1 VIRVAGSARFAGT
14 LALLIVC
21 GGTRSVLAA
30 EPPTPE
36 RAIGRRLISDLQ
48 PSPDGRRLAFVVAE
62 PPKGDKRMRHVW
74 VLDVRTREARQFTRS
89 AKSEWAPR
97 WSPDGRRLAF
107 YSDRG
112 EKTQLWLMP
121 SDLGEGERLAE
132 EEVAGHALEWSPD
145 GRQIAYLAKEP
156 KKEEDE
162 KREKAKDDAKV
173 VDKDDGP
180 ERLFIVEVESR
191 KSRCLLPA
199 PWKASAIQ
207 WSPAGDRLFAVATD
221 RPASDRWTERII
233 SVGIKEGAVTE
244 LATPVG
250 PIEGLRIS
258 PDGGRNLAY
267 VANRDG
273 GPEPHDLFLLP
284 LAAGGGGASGV
295 APGGSPPRNLTGR
308 NIDRS
313 VDAFGFWRD
322 GSLAVLVEKGFGT
335 ALYDLKPDGRSVELP
350 ALPTTASDLV
360 TLEGAPPSAQTIAVI
375 GESATEAPEIW
386 MWAKG
391 GQAQA
396 VTGINEG
403 WGRTAWIRPELTRY
417 KSSDGVEIEAALL
430 KPAGFLGQR
439 GLPLV
444 VLAHGG
450 PTGRWSDQFEPWG
463 QLLAAQ
469 GIAVLYPNVRGSTGY
484 GSRFLGMNR
493 GDWGGGDFKDILAG
507 VEAVIARG
515 VADPD
520 RLGIGGW
527 SYGGYMAM
535 WAVTQTPRFKAA
547 VAGAGMSDLAGEFGT
562 EDDPAYDEWF
572 FGLPYENLDQF
583 TKHSPIT
590 YVSKATTPM
599 LILQGEEDSVDPPP
613 QSAAF
618 YRALKR
624 YGIPA
629 EYVVYP
635 REGHEIKEEKH
646 LLDRL
651 TRVVKWF
658 KKYLG

>member
-1 VIRVAGSARFAGT
+1 MTRLARSALMAVTLFLLLASGRAGAA
-14 LALLIVC
+14 
-21 GGTRSVLAA
+21 LAA

-74 VLDVRTREARQFTRS
+74 VLDVPTREALQLTRS

-107 YSDRG
+107 YSDRRG
-112 EKTQLWLMP
+112 KTQLWVMP
-121 SDLGEGERLAE
+121 SDLGEGERLTE
-132 EEVAGHALEWSPD
+132 DEVAGEALEWSPD
-145 GRQIAYLAKEP
+145 GRQIAYLAREP
-156 KKEEDE
+156 KKEEDQ

-173 VDKDDGP
+173 VDRDD
-180 ERLFIVEVESR
+180 
-191 KSRCLLPA
+191 A
-199 PWKASAIQ
+199 A
-207 WSPAGDRLFAVATD
+207 ATD

-233 SVGIKEGAVTE
+233 SVGVKEGTVTE
-244 LATPVG
+244 VAAPAG
-250 PIEGLRIS
+250 PISDLRIS
-258 PDGGRNLAY
+258 PDGGRSLAY

-284 LAAGGGGASGV
+284 LGAGSGAGSAA

-308 NIDRS
+308 SIDRT
-313 VDAFGFWRD
+313 VEAFGFWRD
-322 GSLAVLVEKGFGT
+322 GSLAVLVQNGFRT
-335 ALYDLKPDGRSVELP
+335 ALHDVKIDGRTVELP
-350 ALPTTASDLV
+350 GLPTTSSDLA
-360 TLEGAPPSAQTIAVI
+360 TLEGSAAPGQTIAVV

-386 MWAKG
+386 IWTKG
-391 GQAQA
+391 TRPQA
-396 VTGINEG
+396 VTRLNEG
-403 WGRTAWIRPELTRY
+403 WSGAAWIRPELTRY
-417 KSSDGVEIEAALL
+417 KSFDGVEIEAALL
-430 KPAGFLGQR
+430 KPPGFLGNR
-439 GLPLV
+439 SVPLV

-450 PTGRWSDQFEPWG
+450 PTGRWSDRFEPWG
-463 QLLAAQ
+463 QLLAAK

-484 GSRFLGMNR
+484 GTRFLAMNR
-493 GDWGGGDFKDILAG
+493 GDWGGGDFKDIIAG
-507 VEAVIARG
+507 VEFAIARG

-535 WAVTQTPRFKAA
+535 WTVTQTSRFKAA

-572 FGLPYENLDQF
+572 FGLPYENLDAF

-599 LILQGEEDSVDPPP
+599 LILQGEEDTVDPAP

-629 EYVVYP
+629 DYVVYP

-651 TRVVKWF
+651 NRVVMWF
-658 KKYLG
+658 EKYLK

>member
-1 VIRVAGSARFAGT
+1 VTRVARSALMAGMMGLL
-14 LALLIVC
+14 LAH
-21 GGTRSVLAA
+21 GRASTTLAA
-30 EPPTPE
+30 EQPTPE

-48 PSPDGRRLAFVVAE
+48 PSADGRRLAFVVAE

-74 VLDVRTREARQFTRS
+74 VFDVRTREARQFTRS

-121 SDLGEGERLAE
+121 SDLGEGERLAD

-145 GRQIAYLAKEP
+145 GRQIAYLAREP
-156 KKEEDE
+156 KKEEDQ

-173 VDKDDGP
+173 VDKDDP
-180 ERLFIVEVESR
+180 PARLFIVDVESR

-199 PWKASAIQ
+199 PWKASEIQ
-207 WSPAGDRLFAVATD
+207 WSPSGDRLFAVATD

-233 SVGIKEGAVTE
+233 SVGVKEGAVTE
-244 LATPVG
+244 LAAPVG

-284 LAAGGGGASGV
+284 LAAKGGVASGV

-308 NIDRS
+308 SIDRT
-313 VDAFGFWRD
+313 VEAFGFWRD
-322 GSLAVLVEKGFGT
+322 GSLVVLVQNGFRT
-335 ALYDLKPDGRSVELP
+335 ALHDVQLDGRTVELP
-350 ALPTTASDLV
+350 SFPTTSSDLV
-360 TLEGAPPSAQTIAVI
+360 TLEGTAAPGQTIAVI

-386 MWAKG
+386 IWRKG
-391 GQAQA
+391 TQAEA
-396 VTGINEG
+396 VTRLNEG
-403 WGRTAWIRPELTRY
+403 WSGGAWLRPETVRY

-430 KPAGFLGQR
+430 KPAGFLSLR
-439 GLPLV
+439 SVPLV

-450 PTGRWSDQFEPWG
+450 PTGRWSDEFEPWG
-463 QLLAAQ
+463 QLLAAK

-493 GDWGGGDFKDILAG
+493 GDWGGGDFKDIIAG
-507 VEAVIARG
+507 VEYAIARG
-515 VADPD
+515 VANPD

-535 WAVTQTPRFKAA
+535 WAVTQTSRFKGA

-572 FGLPYENLDQF
+572 FGHPYENLDAF

-590 YVSKATTPM
+590 FVSKATTPM
-599 LILQGEEDSVDPPP
+599 LILQGEEDTVDPPP
-613 QSAAF
+613 QSEAF

-624 YGIPA
+624 YDIPA

-651 TRVVKWF
+651 NRVVMWF
-658 KKYLG
+658 EKYLK